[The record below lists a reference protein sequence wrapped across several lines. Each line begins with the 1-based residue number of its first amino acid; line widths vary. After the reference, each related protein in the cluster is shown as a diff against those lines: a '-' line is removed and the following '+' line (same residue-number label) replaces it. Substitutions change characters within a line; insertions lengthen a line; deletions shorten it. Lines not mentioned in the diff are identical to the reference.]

1 MLTHIFKQSLETG
14 IVPSQWKHACVSPIF
29 KKDQKIQPKKLPSH
43 FINISY
49 MQINGTHYSKSNNEA
64 SRRSKYP
71 F

>member
-14 IVPSQWKHACVSPIF
+14 TVPSQWKHAYVSPIF
-29 KKDQKIQPKKLPSH
+29 KKGQKSDPKKLSPH
-43 FINISY
+43 LINISN

-64 SRRSKYP
+64 SGRSKYS